1 MWRTSA
7 RVYDPLLGAALGI
20 GVLIACS
27 PAGGQ
32 TPAAASGSGPV
43 SGIELQFMDA
53 SVRPQDDFYAYVNG
67 RWLATVEIPADKGIL
82 TPFNMLD
89 DATEVELK
97 ALIEG
102 IGENPPDPDAQKIAA
117 LYASFFDEA
126 RLDSLGLQPIAKEL
140 ARIGKIRS
148 NRQLPSLI
156 AHFNVVG
163 VSAPYGL
170 RIHQDAR
177 EPTRYVVDLAQSG
190 LGLPDRDYYLKDDD
204 KLRRVRAEYRAHIEA
219 MEKLAGSR
227 IAKKEADD
235 IVALET
241 ELASAQWSRVE
252 NRNPAKTYNK
262 RSTAEL
268 SKLMPAYDWNSYLL
282 DAGVAGKIDYVI
294 IGQPSYFTALGDL
307 LQKTP
312 LAVWKT
318 YFRWRVLSA
327 AAPYLGKAFADEHF
341 AFYGTALRG
350 IPQDKPRWKRGVEL
364 VSGSIGEALGKLYVA
379 RYFPSESKARM
390 QALVRNLVA
399 AYRGSIETL
408 DWMSADTKK
417 AAQDKLDRLAVKIGY
432 PERWRDYSK
441 LGISRDDLYGNVVRA
456 HRFEYRRNVDKLGN
470 LVDRSEWRMSPQTVN
485 AYYNPELNEI
495 VFPAAILQP
504 PYFNAK
510 ADEAANYGGIGA
522 VIGHEISH
530 GFDDRGSQYDAE
542 GKLRDWFTQEDH
554 EKFRA
559 KTRALV
565 AQYDR
570 YEPVPGFHVNG
581 ELTLGENIADNS
593 GLAIAYKAYE
603 ISLGGKEAPTIDGLT
618 GEQRF
623 FAGWTQ
629 AWRAKVRDN
638 EAIVRIKSDPHAPAA
653 VRGYA
658 PLLNQPG
665 FYKAFGVEPGDKM
678 YLPPGERITIW

>member
-1 MWRTSA
+1 MRKTSA
-7 RVYDPLLGAALGI
+7 SVFTALGAALAI
-20 GVLIACS
+20 GAVIASS

-32 TPAAASGSGPV
+32 TAAAASGSGPV
-43 SGIELQFMDA
+43 SGIDLQFMDP
-53 SVRPQDDFYAYVNG
+53 SVRPQDDFYTYVNG
-67 RWLATVEIPADKGIL
+67 KWLASVEIPADKGIL
-82 TPFNMLD
+82 TPFDMLD
-89 DATEVELK
+89 DATETELK
-97 ALIEG
+97 TLIEG
-102 IGENPPDPDAQKIAA
+102 LGGNPSDPDAQKIAA
-117 LYASFFDEA
+117 LYASFLDES
-126 RLDSLGLQPIAKEL
+126 RLDSLGLQPIAEEL
-140 ARIGKIRS
+140 ARVASIRS
-148 NRQLPSLI
+148 KKQIPGLF
-156 AHFNVVG
+156 AHFNAIG

-177 EPTRYVVDLAQSG
+177 EPTRYIVDLAQSG
-190 LGLPDRDYYLKDDD
+190 LGLPDRDYYLKDDA
-204 KLRRVRAEYRAHIEA
+204 KLQRARTEYRAHIET
-219 MEKLAGSR
+219 MERLAGSKT
-227 IAKKEADD
+227 ATKDADD
-235 IVALET
+235 ILALET
-241 ELASAQWSRVE
+241 ELARVQWSRVE
-252 NRNPAKTYNK
+252 NRDPVKTYNK
-262 RSTAEL
+262 RLTAEL
-268 SKLMPAYDWNSYLL
+268 PRLMPAYDWNGYLA

-294 IGQPSYFTALGDL
+294 VSQPSYFTALGEL

-318 YFRWRVLSA
+318 YFRWHVLSA
-327 AAPYLGKAFADEHF
+327 AAPYLGKTFADDHF

-350 IPQDKPRWKRGVEL
+350 IPRDRPRWKRGVEL
-364 VSGSIGEALGKLYVA
+364 VSAGIGEALGKLYVA
-379 RYFPSESKARM
+379 RYFPPESRARM
-390 QALVRNLVA
+390 QALVRNLIAV
-399 AYRGSIETL
+399 YGSSIESL
-408 DWMSADTKK
+408 DWMSANTKR
-417 AAQDKLDRLAVKIGY
+417 AAQENLDRLTVKIGY
-432 PERWRDYSK
+432 PDRWRDYGK
-441 LGISRDDLYGNVVRA
+441 LSFSRDDLYGNVVRA
-456 HRFEYRRNVDKLGN
+456 REFEYRRNIDKLGN
-470 LVDRSEWRMSPQTVN
+470 PVDRSEWRMSPQTVN

-510 ADEAANYGGIGA
+510 ADEAVNYGGIGA

-542 GKLRDWFTQEDH
+542 GRLRDWFTKEDH

-581 ELTLGENIADNS
+581 ELTLGENIADHS
-593 GLAIAYKAYE
+593 GLAIAYKAYRV
-603 ISLGGKEAPTIDGLT
+603 SLGGKEAPSIDGLT

-629 AWRAKVRDN
+629 AWRGKVRDN

-665 FYKAFGVEPGDKM
+665 FYEAFGVKPGDGM
-678 YLPPGERITIW
+678 YLPPEERITIW